1 MTPCLASVIRALLNL
16 RESGQLQS
24 GSPEAVAEAI
34 KRKVTRPV
42 QGRTNKCM
50 KSYYNGGFNQGESVF
65 LMEGTSMQRAALMPP
80 REAARILGI
89 SYPTLKQWIYRG
101 KIRTMKT
108 PGGHHR
114 VPESEIDRMIP
125 KELVRGDLAARRG
138 NFRRISGRNQLIGRV
153 VALKYS
159 GLLAQVTMAIG
170 GQHIT
175 AIITAD
181 AAKEMRLKPGERAA
195 ALIKST
201 EVMILR
207 V

>member
-1 MTPCLASVIRALLNL
+1 MSQVALL
-16 RESGQLQS
+16 
-24 GSPEAVAEAI
+24 
-34 KRKVTRPV
+34 
-42 QGRTNKCM
+42 
-50 KSYYNGGFNQGESVF
+50 
-65 LMEGTSMQRAALMPP
+65 PP
-80 REAARILGI
+80 REAAKILGI

-101 KIRTMKT
+101 KINSVKT

-114 VPESEIDRMIP
+114 VPDSEIDRLIP
-125 KELVRGDLAARRG
+125 KKFSRGDIESRRVS
-138 NFRRISGRNQLIGRV
+138 FRKISGRNQLIGKV
-153 VALKYS
+153 LEVKFS
-159 GLLAQVTMAIG
+159 GLLAQITLLIAE
-170 GQHIT
+170 QRIT

>member
-1 MTPCLASVIRALLNL
+1 MHRVTLL
-16 RESGQLQS
+16 
-24 GSPEAVAEAI
+24 
-34 KRKVTRPV
+34 
-42 QGRTNKCM
+42 
-50 KSYYNGGFNQGESVF
+50 
-65 LMEGTSMQRAALMPP
+65 PP

-101 KIRTMKT
+101 KLKTVKT

-114 VPESEIDRMIP
+114 VPETEIDRMIP
-125 KELVRGDLAARRG
+125 KKFDRGEIATRRT
-138 NFRRISGRNQLIGRV
+138 NFRKISGRNQLIGRV

-170 GQHIT
+170 EQQIT

-181 AAKEMRLKPGERAA
+181 AAKEMRLKPGELAA

>member
-1 MTPCLASVIRALLNL
+1 MS
-16 RESGQLQS
+16 
-24 GSPEAVAEAI
+24 
-34 KRKVTRPV
+34 
-42 QGRTNKCM
+42 
-50 KSYYNGGFNQGESVF
+50 
-65 LMEGTSMQRAALMPP
+65 RAALLPP

-89 SYPTLKQWIYRG
+89 SYPTLKQWIYRR
-101 KIRTMKT
+101 KITTVKT

-114 VPESEIDRMIP
+114 VPETEIDRMIP
-125 KELVRGDLAARRG
+125 KKLNRGDVALRRG
-138 NFRRISGRNQLIGRV
+138 NFRKISGRNQLVGRV
-153 VALKYS
+153 IAVKYS

-170 GQHIT
+170 EQHIT

>member
-1 MTPCLASVIRALLNL
+1 
-16 RESGQLQS
+16 
-24 GSPEAVAEAI
+24 
-34 KRKVTRPV
+34 
-42 QGRTNKCM
+42 
-50 KSYYNGGFNQGESVF
+50 
-65 LMEGTSMQRAALMPP
+65 MQRLLAP

-101 KIRTMKT
+101 KLKTAKT

-114 VPESEIDRMIP
+114 VPESEIDRLIP
-125 KELVRGDLAARRG
+125 KNLERGDIEIRRG
-138 NFRRISGRNQLIGRV
+138 NFRKISGRNQLIGRV
-153 VALKYS
+153 TDLKYS
-159 GLLAQVTMAIG
+159 GLLAQVALKIG
-170 GQHIT
+170 DQTIT

-181 AAKEMRLKPGERAA
+181 AAKEMRLRVGERAA

>member
-1 MTPCLASVIRALLNL
+1 MHRNAML
-16 RESGQLQS
+16 
-24 GSPEAVAEAI
+24 
-34 KRKVTRPV
+34 
-42 QGRTNKCM
+42 
-50 KSYYNGGFNQGESVF
+50 
-65 LMEGTSMQRAALMPP
+65 PP

-101 KIRTMKT
+101 KIKTMKT

-125 KELVRGDLAARRG
+125 RKFLRGEIATRRGD
-138 NFRRISGRNQLIGRV
+138 FRRISGRNQLVGRV
-153 VALKYS
+153 MAVKYS

-170 GQHIT
+170 EQHIT

-181 AAKEMRLKPGERAA
+181 AAREMRLKPGERAA

>member
-1 MTPCLASVIRALLNL
+1 MRYSAGGGTLVQKLL
-16 RESGQLQS
+16 
-24 GSPEAVAEAI
+24 
-34 KRKVTRPV
+34 
-42 QGRTNKCM
+42 
-50 KSYYNGGFNQGESVF
+50 
-65 LMEGTSMQRAALMPP
+65 PP
-80 REAARILGI
+80 REAANILGI

-101 KIRTMKT
+101 KIKTAKT

-125 KELVRGDLAARRG
+125 KKLQRGDIELRRG
-138 NFRRISGRNQLIGRV
+138 NFRKISGRNQLIGRV
-153 VALKYS
+153 LDIKYS
-159 GLLAQVTMAIG
+159 GLLAQVTLG
-170 GQHIT
+170 FGEQHIT

>member
-1 MTPCLASVIRALLNL
+1 MNRTTLL
-16 RESGQLQS
+16 
-24 GSPEAVAEAI
+24 
-34 KRKVTRPV
+34 
-42 QGRTNKCM
+42 
-50 KSYYNGGFNQGESVF
+50 
-65 LMEGTSMQRAALMPP
+65 PP

-101 KIRTMKT
+101 KIRTAKT

-114 VPESEIDRMIP
+114 VPESEIDRMLP
-125 KELVRGDLAARRG
+125 KQLNRGEIETRRG
-138 NFRRISGRNQLIGRV
+138 GFRKISGRNQLIGRV
-153 VALKYS
+153 LAVKY
-159 GLLAQVTMAIG
+159 GDLLAQVTMSVG
-170 GQHIT
+170 EQHIT

-201 EVMILR
+201 EIMILR

>member
-1 MTPCLASVIRALLNL
+1 MHRSALL
-16 RESGQLQS
+16 
-24 GSPEAVAEAI
+24 
-34 KRKVTRPV
+34 
-42 QGRTNKCM
+42 
-50 KSYYNGGFNQGESVF
+50 
-65 LMEGTSMQRAALMPP
+65 PP

-101 KIRTMKT
+101 KLQTVKT

-114 VPESEIDRMIP
+114 VPESEIDRLIP
-125 KELVRGDLAARRG
+125 RSVERGDVASRRI
-138 NFRRISGRNQLIGRV
+138 NFRKISGRNQLVGRV
-153 VALKYS
+153 LSIKFS

-170 GQHIT
+170 EQHIT

-201 EVMILR
+201 EVMVLR